1 MSDDMKVFAFTKRDF
16 IDFGGKVV
24 LNNEKRPSV
33 TFTGG
38 QGGKLSPYSFLV
50 GIHSEKILKDSK
62 ISHCDTHLKKML
74 PHQTFAIIDS
84 TRFCSNCKRPSWC
97 FLKFERKGHATC
109 PGCGLVQKLRQ
120 NNFSLRLG
128 EDGHANKSQWEH
140 TPGMTSRDCYIH
152 KKGKRTGKRFKSHW
166 RNFLRINGKIEAI
179 ANDWHFMAMESLL
192 RRSKS
197 KLKRFY
203 YIIHDDSVLDTDS
216 EGKLPHGGAALA
228 AACFYCAVLEFE
240 TRVGYKTPCTL
251 PAIQEAAQGCRD
263 IHRNRKCRVDNG
275 KYNFVYAG
283 ILKKHGLCHVKIP
296 EIGAET
302 LRFHPKS
309 AGLQHARM
317 AIFSECSPM
326 RVHLPTNE
334 GWKMR
339 IGNTGQGVLYINAV
353 QVGGHAWEQG
363 IRKGDYLFQIEH
375 ETMNIHCTP
384 KVLEKHIHDL
394 RKRLSKKPVI
404 QLTLMRKKK

>member
-16 IDFGGKVV
+16 IDFGGKMV
-24 LNNEKRPSV
+24 LNKEKRPSV
-33 TFTGG
+33 TFTSGCG
-38 QGGKLSPYSFLV
+38 SKLSPYSYLV

-84 TRFCSNCKRPSWC
+84 TRFCSNCKSPSWR

-109 PGCGLVQKLRQ
+109 PGCGIVQKLRQ

-128 EDGHANKSQWEH
+128 EDGHSTKSQWEH
-140 TPGMTSRDCYIH
+140 TPGMTSRDCFIH
-152 KKGKRTGKRFKSHW
+152 KKGKRLGQRPKSHW
-166 RNFLRINGKIEAI
+166 RNYLRINGKIEEMT
-179 ANDWHFMAMESLL
+179 NGWHFMAMESLL
-192 RRSKS
+192 RSSKS

-203 YIIHDDSVLDTDS
+203 YNIHDDLALDN

-240 TRVGYKTPCTL
+240 KRVGYKTLCTL
-251 PAIQEAAQGCRD
+251 PAIQESAQSCRD
-263 IHRNRKCRVDNG
+263 IRHNRKCRDVTDR
-275 KYNFVYAG
+275 KILRYASL
-283 ILKKHGLCHVKIP
+283 LKKHGLCSVEIP
-296 EIGAET
+296 EMGAET

-309 AGLQHARM
+309 AALQHARM
-317 AIFSECSPM
+317 AIFGECSPV
-326 RVHLPTNE
+326 RVHLPTKNS
-334 GWKMR
+334 WKMQ
-339 IGNTGQGVLYINAV
+339 IGNTDQGVLYINAV
-353 QVGGHAWEQG
+353 EVGGHAWEQG
-363 IRKGDYLFQIEH
+363 IRKGDYLFQIEQK
-375 ETMNIHCTP
+375 TIDIHCTP
-384 KVLEKHIHDL
+384 KGLAKYICDL

>member
-1 MSDDMKVFAFTKRDF
+1 MADDMKACEFTKRDF
-16 IDFGGKVV
+16 VDFGGKVV
-24 LNNEKRPSV
+24 LNKEKRPSI

-38 QGGKLSPYSFLV
+38 PGAKLSPYSYLV
-50 GIHSEKILKDSK
+50 AIRAEKIFKNSE
-62 ISHCDTHLKKML
+62 LKKCQVLLEKMH
-74 PHQTFAIIDS
+74 PHETFAIVES
-84 TRFCSNCKRPSWC
+84 TRFCDNCHRPAWC

-109 PGCGLVQKLRQ
+109 PGCGLVQKLYTS
-120 NNFSLRLG
+120 NFSLRLG

-140 TPGMTSRDCYIH
+140 TPGMTPRDCFIH
-152 KKGKRTGKRFKSHW
+152 KKGKRVNQRPKSHW

-192 RRSKS
+192 RRSKA

-203 YIIHDDSVLDTDS
+203 YMVHDDTALDTDS

-251 PAIQEAAQGCRD
+251 PAIQESAQSCRD
-263 IHRNRKCRVDNG
+263 IRHNRKCRDVTDR
-275 KYNFVYAG
+275 KILRYAG
-283 ILKKHGLCHVKIP
+283 ILKKHGLCQVKIP

-317 AIFSECSPM
+317 AIFGECSPV
-326 RVHLPTNE
+326 RVHLPTKE

-363 IRKGDYLFQIEH
+363 IRKGDYLFQIEQ
-375 ETMNIHCTP
+375 ETMDIHCTP
-384 KVLEKHIHDL
+384 KVLEKHIRDL